1 MPGSTDSLA
10 SILFLINYMK
20 QPRIHI
26 RWFFLNDIVICF
38 ITWFAFYY
46 LRTLIYHHNFI
57 IPSGFFVGLFLY
69 TLGWLSIH
77 FISGA
82 YDSPY
87 HKSRLSES
95 IKSFFTILT
104 GCLTLLFFFILK
116 NPQSN
121 NIYYYLEFYSLLF
134 PNLILTIFSRILL
147 LSFAKSQLNNQL
159 VFFNSLIIGT
169 EDKAKKFFDDFTSS
183 KEHSGFLITGFINL
197 NNNNNFLLSNTIDN
211 YSNDTNISAI
221 IEKDNIEE
229 VIITVEKNERA
240 LLTKILQL
248 LSDKDV
254 NIKITPDTVDIIS
267 GALQTNNVLG
277 IPLIDIHSGMLPSW
291 QRNFKRLIDIT
302 LSIIAFFILAPLFVY
317 SAIRVAI
324 SSKGPIIFSQKRMG
338 LKGNEF
344 TMYKFRSMYTDAE
357 INGPQLSSIQD
368 ERITQWGRTMRKWR
382 LDELPQ
388 LWNVIKGEMSI
399 VGPRPERKYYIDK
412 IVETH
417 PEYKYLLK
425 VKPGIT
431 SWGMV
436 KFGYASSIK
445 EMIERM
451 PFDLMY
457 LENISLALDFKIM
470 IYTIKI
476 IFSGTGK

>member
-1 MPGSTDSLA
+1 M
-10 SILFLINYMK
+10 N
-20 QPRIHI
+20 QPRIHTG
-26 RWFFLNDIVICF
+26 WFFLSDIIICL
-38 ITWFAFYY
+38 ITWITFYY
-46 LRTLIYHHNFI
+46 LRTVIYHYDFN
-57 IPSGFFVGLFLY
+57 IPSGFYFGFIIY
-69 TLGWLSIH
+69 TLGWLSLH

-87 HKSRLSES
+87 QKSRLTES
-95 IKSFFTILT
+95 IKTIIIT
-104 GCLTLLFFFILK
+104 IIGCIVLLFFFILK

-121 NIYYYLEFYSLLF
+121 NQYYYFEFYSLLF
-134 PNLILTIFSRILL
+134 PNLILTFCSRILF
-147 LSFAKSQLNNQL
+147 LSYAKNQL
-159 VFFNSLIIGT
+159 KKKIVFFNALIIGT
-169 EDKAKKFFDDFTSS
+169 SEKAKKLYQEFSESS
-183 KEHSGFLITGFINL
+183 EQSGFQITGFINL
-197 NNNNNFLLSNTIDN
+197 DNNIDFRISNSITN
-211 YSNDTNISAI
+211 YPKEQPISAI
-221 IEKDNIEE
+221 IEKENIEE
-229 VIITVEKNERA
+229 VIIAVEKNERE
-240 LLTKILQL
+240 LLTKVLQL

-267 GALQTNNVLG
+267 GALQTNNVMG

-291 QRNFKRLIDIT
+291 QQNFKRLTDII
-302 LSIIAFFILAPLFVY
+302 LGIIFSVILAPVFIY
-317 SAIRVAI
+317 SAFRVAF
-324 SSKGPIIFSQKRMG
+324 SSKGPIIFSQKRLG
-338 LKGNEF
+338 LKGKNF

-357 INGPQLSSIQD
+357 KDGPQLSSID
-368 ERITQWGRTMRKWR
+368 DIRITKWGRIMRKWR

-399 VGPRPERKYYIDK
+399 VGPRPERKFYIDK
-412 IVETH
+412 IVETN

-431 SWGMV
+431 GWGMV

-457 LENISLALDFKIM
+457 VENISLALDFKIM

-476 IFSGTGK
+476 IFSGSGK